1 MEVGMKILSFDQST
15 NLTGYCLSENN
26 EYITSGVIDK
36 HKNKDIDS
44 RIQEMGLAI
53 CMKIKEYKP
62 DYVIIEDIQN
72 QSSVRTVIHLAR
84 LQGCVILY
92 CASKGIPIKIY
103 HPSEWRKTL
112 QFTQGAKVKRD
123 ELKKQAM
130 EYIKGL
136 GMDIASED
144 EGEAVCINL
153 AAQKMI

>member
-1 MEVGMKILSFDQST
+1 MGVSMKILSFDHST
-15 NLTGYCLSENN
+15 NLTGYCLSEDGQ
-26 EYITSGVIDK
+26 YIKSGVIDK

-72 QSSVRTVIHLAR
+72 QSSVKTVIHLAR

-92 CASKGIPIKIY
+92 CASKNIPIRIY

-112 QFTQGAKVKRD
+112 QFTQGAHVKRE
-123 ELKKQAM
+123 ELKRQAI
-130 EYIKGL
+130 EYIQGL
-136 GMDIASED
+136 SMDIVSED
-144 EGEAVCINL
+144 ECEAACINF
-153 AAQKMI
+153 AAQQMI